1 MVSAVG
7 VRVPSPAPAVFLRGS
22 ISVPQISLG
31 VIMKILN
38 KTSDGLKRNYTVLV
52 SLEEVENAFVEKLKE
67 RASKTRMHGFRPG
80 KVPVDVIRRMYGD
93 SMRSEAVQN
102 LISSTSKK
110 IINDEKLAVSF
121 DFSTGIIKDDSKGV
135 EFSLKF
141 EVVPTVSIKDISS
154 LTLTK
159 HIAEVTEKEINSIFD
174 EIRKNHKN
182 WVEEPAKAK
191 AKDGNKVSVDLLA
204 KMKLKNNKDG
214 IANNLDI
221 VIGDRNV
228 MEDFWK
234 PLIDKKV
241 GDVVEF
247 VVNYPKG
254 LKDKN
259 LAGKKIEYSATIKK
273 ISRSAEYELNDE
285 FAKSLGYEDVKKLHA
300 WAEARAKAHYEQLSK
315 SVMKRDLLEKMSEMY
330 TFEVPDNMFNVEYK
344 EVHRQLTAEAN
355 KLGKKMSE
363 RAEEECKKIAES
375 RVRLGFVVAEVSREN
390 KITVSKEEIAAEI
403 RNIAAMYPGHEKAI
417 WDMYSRGA
425 ALNAIIGPVLE
436 RKVVDYL
443 FGIIKIKEKKCS
455 AKELVD
461 LDEETFDFFK
471 ESAESSNEKPK
482 KTVEKAEKTE
492 KGEKKEIK
500 KSEKKEST
508 TEKKVKA
515 ESKTEKK
522 AAVKKKA
529 TKSK

>member
-1 MVSAVG
+1 
-7 VRVPSPAPAVFLRGS
+7 
-22 ISVPQISLG
+22 
-31 VIMKILN
+31 MKILN

-52 SLEEVENAFVEKLKE
+52 SPEEVENAFVEKLKE
-67 RASKTRMHGFRPG
+67 RASKTNMHGFRPG

-93 SMRSEAVQN
+93 SMRAEAVQN
-102 LISSTSKK
+102 LISTTSKK
-110 IINDEKLAVSF
+110 IINDEKLSVSF

-141 EVVPTVSIKDISS
+141 EIVPTVDVKDISS

-159 HIAEVTEKEINSIFD
+159 HVAEVTEKEIDSIFD

-182 WVEEPAKAK
+182 WVEESAKAK

-204 KMKLKNNKDG
+204 KMKLKNNKNG

-241 GDVVEF
+241 GDVVDF

-273 ISRSAEYELNDE
+273 ISKAAEYELDDE
-285 FAKSLGYEDVKKLHA
+285 FAKSLGYEDFKKLHA
-300 WAEARAKAHYEQLSK
+300 WADARAKAHYEQLSK
-315 SVMKRDLLEKMSEMY
+315 SVLKRDLLEKMSELY
-330 TFEVPDNMFNVEYK
+330 NFEIPDNMFDVEYK

-355 KLGKKMSE
+355 KLGQTMSKQ
-363 RAEEECKKIAES
+363 AEEECKKIAAS
-375 RVRLGFVVAEVSREN
+375 RVRLGFVVAEVSREQ
-390 KITVSKEEIAAEI
+390 KISVSKEEIAAEI

-425 ALNAIIGPVLE
+425 ALNAIVGPVLE
-436 RKVVDYL
+436 RKVIDYL
-443 FGIIKIKEKKCS
+443 FSVIKTKEKKCS

-471 ESAESSNEKPK
+471 ESAESSKGKSK
-482 KTVEKAEKTE
+482 KAVEKTEKAE
-492 KGEKKEIK
+492 KGEKKEAK
-500 KSEKKEST
+500 KAEKKEPT
-508 TEKKVKA
+508 TEKKAKA
-515 ESKTEKK
+515 ESATEKK
-522 AAVKKKA
+522 SAAKKKS

>member
-1 MVSAVG
+1 
-7 VRVPSPAPAVFLRGS
+7 
-22 ISVPQISLG
+22 
-31 VIMKILN
+31 
-38 KTSDGLKRNYTVLV
+38 
-52 SLEEVENAFVEKLKE
+52 
-67 RASKTRMHGFRPG
+67 
-80 KVPVDVIRRMYGD
+80 
-93 SMRSEAVQN
+93 
-102 LISSTSKK
+102 
-110 IINDEKLAVSF
+110 
-121 DFSTGIIKDDSKGV
+121 
-135 EFSLKF
+135 
-141 EVVPTVSIKDISS
+141 
-154 LTLTK
+154 
-159 HIAEVTEKEINSIFD
+159 
-174 EIRKNHKN
+174 
-182 WVEEPAKAK
+182 
-191 AKDGNKVSVDLLA
+191 
-204 KMKLKNNKDG
+204 MKLKNNKDG

-285 FAKSLGYEDVKKLHA
+285 FAKSLGYEDFKKLHA